1 METRS
6 FGRTGLEI
14 SRLTFGCGAVGGL
27 MTKGSAADQ
36 DNAVA
41 WAREHGINFFDTA
54 ASYGNGVSESNL
66 GRALRG
72 KRDGAVVATKVA
84 LGEADMADIAGAIH
98 RSLEASLQRLQMDQV
113 DIFQLH
119 NTVSSTA
126 VRGARTSGS
135 TITVAQVLDEVIPA
149 LQALRDAGKIRFLGF
164 TANGDVTSLHQ
175 LVACGA
181 FDSAQ
186 IFYNLLVPSAGQVM
200 PPNYPAVDFRQ
211 LLHKAETHGVG
222 SIGVRVLA
230 GGALSGHDGRHPL
243 GMQEVRPIG
252 SDTTYATDVA
262 RARLFASVVEA
273 GFANNLAELAVR
285 YAISSPVL
293 STTEIG
299 IATLSELQ
307 QAVAAVAKGPLPA
320 QALALISQIQ
330 SGLADD

>member
-200 PPNYPAVDFRQ
+200 PPNYPALIF
-211 LLHKAETHGVG
+211 G
-222 SIGVRVLA
+222 SCCT
-230 GGALSGHDGRHPL
+230 
-243 GMQEVRPIG
+243 RPKRTAWVP
-252 SDTTYATDVA
+252 SV
-262 RARLFASVVEA
+262 FAC
-273 GFANNLAELAVR
+273 LPAVR
-285 YAISSPVL
+285 CRGTMGGIRWACKRSGPLARTRPMPLTWRALACLRQSLKPVL
-293 STTEIG
+293 QTT
-299 IATLSELQ
+299 
-307 QAVAAVAKGPLPA
+307 LPNLPCA
-320 QALALISQIQ
+320 MQYRAPCCRLPRLALPPFPSCSRQ
-330 SGLADD
+330 SRPWRKGLCRRKRWR